1 MGDEMKRLGISY
13 QRKVPLL
20 ALFSALPALAVALA
34 LVWSGEFSTRLRWTL
49 SIATVGGWFGFWL
62 VMRERLIRPLQTMS
76 NMVAALQEG
85 DYTMRARL
93 GRPDDSLGLVAYEVN
108 QLGQTLREQRLEV
121 LEATAL
127 LRRVMGEI
135 DVAVFAF
142 DSDDR
147 LVLANRASE
156 RLLDRSEE
164 SMIGRRADVLHL
176 EELLAGPPRMVS
188 DMVFPGGASRWE
200 LRVSHF
206 RQEGKPHRLLVIADL
221 SRVLREEERTAWQR
235 LVRVLG
241 HEINNSLAPIQSI
254 AQSLSTSARR
264 QLASGGDREEHLA
277 GSAVPT
283 TGQPVHDD
291 DFIQG
296 LDIISSRAE
305 GLSRFLSSYAR
316 LARLPPPSLNQVEV
330 GEWVERV
337 VNLETRVAVEMIR
350 GPDVTIRAD
359 GDQLDQLLI
368 NLVDNAVDAASEADG
383 GVRVGWRSSRRQVEV
398 WVEDDGPGLA
408 DTANL
413 FVPFYTTKGTGSG
426 IGLVLCREIAE
437 AHRGSL
443 TLRNRS
449 GATGCVAS
457 LTLPISTVKDPHPWP

>member
-1 MGDEMKRLGISY
+1 MTRPGIRY
-13 QRKVPLL
+13 EWRVPLL
-20 ALFSALPALAVALA
+20 SFLSALPAIVVAMT
-34 LVWSGEFSTRLRWTL
+34 LVWISDFSTRLQWTL
-49 SIATVGGWFGFWL
+49 TIVTAGGWLGFWL
-62 VMRERLIRPLQTMS
+62 ALRERLIRPLQTMS

-93 GRPDDSLGLVAYEVN
+93 GRPDDSLGLVAFEVN

-127 LRRVMGEI
+127 LRRVMAEI

-164 SMIGRRADVLHL
+164 SMIGRRAGSLHL
-176 EELLAGPPRMVS
+176 QELLTGPPRTVA

-206 RQEGKPHRLLVIADL
+206 RQEGKPHRLLVVADL

-264 QLASGGDREEHLA
+264 QLASGHDSDPDLVLGE
-277 GSAVPT
+277 GSAP
-283 TGQPVHDD
+283 GQPVKDE

-305 GLSRFLSSYAR
+305 ALSRFLSSYAR
-316 LARLPPPSLNQVEV
+316 LARLPPPSVRQVEV
-330 GEWVERV
+330 EDWVERIV
-337 VNLETRVAVEMIR
+337 GLETRLAVELIR
-350 GPDVTIRAD
+350 GPPVTIQAD

-368 NLVDNAVDAASEADG
+368 NLVDNAVDAASESGG
-383 GVRVGWRSSRRQVEV
+383 GVRVGWRSSRRQLEV

-413 FVPFYTTKGTGSG
+413 FVPFYTTKGSGSG

-443 TLRNRS
+443 TLRNRTS
-449 GATGCVAS
+449 AQGCVAR
-457 LTLPISTVKDPHPWP
+457 LTLPTSKQKSGPTSA